1 MEDPA
6 RHVSVDQ
13 ALALFRENLGRVQQ
27 LLARVVEQHV
37 EDETRSCRRT
47 LQGAIVTPRER
58 MSEAQRALVDF
69 LSL

>member
-1 MEDPA
+1 
-6 RHVSVDQ
+6 
-13 ALALFRENLGRVQQ
+13 
-27 LLARVVEQHV
+27 VVEQHV